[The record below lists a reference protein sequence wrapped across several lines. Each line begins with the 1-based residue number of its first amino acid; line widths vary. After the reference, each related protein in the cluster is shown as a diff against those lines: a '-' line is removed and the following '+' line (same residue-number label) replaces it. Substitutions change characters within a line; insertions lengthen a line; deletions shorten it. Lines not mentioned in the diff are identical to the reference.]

1 MATPARLLA
10 FVYKTHGPCLPP
22 VRPRPP
28 RRQYMSWR
36 ETGGVYED
44 GRHYKQF
51 WLVDGQGGPD
61 RLIIDA
67 EDSHRKDRWGWL

>member
-1 MATPARLLA
+1 
-10 FVYKTHGPCLPP
+10 
-22 VRPRPP
+22 
-28 RRQYMSWR
+28 MSWR